1 MRDVIQGVLAAEA
14 EAKAVLQKAQQEADE
29 LVQTSRNAALALTE
43 RNLAEV
49 AAEAERILAEAEQQ
63 TAAQEQEQLA
73 GIGQALQKE
82 LKLDAEEREQALRL
96 VVAAV
101 LGQRE

>member
-63 TAAQEQEQLA
+63 TTAQEQEQLA

>member
-1 MRDVIQGVLAAEA
+1 MRDVIQ
-14 EAKAVLQKAQQEADE
+14 AVLPGCGSQAGSRKDAAEADE

-43 RNLAEV
+43 RNLAAV
-49 AAEAERILAEAEQQ
+49 AREAERILAEAQLQ
-63 TAAQEQEQLA
+63 IAAQEQEQLA

>member
-63 TAAQEQEQLA
+63 TTAQEQEQLA
-73 GIGQALQKE
+73 GIGQELQKE
-82 LKLDAEEREQALRL
+82 LKLGAEEREQALRL